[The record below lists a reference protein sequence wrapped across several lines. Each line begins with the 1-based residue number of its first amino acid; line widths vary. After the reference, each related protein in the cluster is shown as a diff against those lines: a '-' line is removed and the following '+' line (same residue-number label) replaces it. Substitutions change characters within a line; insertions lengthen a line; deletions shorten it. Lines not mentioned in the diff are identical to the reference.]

1 MKNTK
6 CGQAF
11 TKEEIRQ
18 DIIKGIRKYLEVG
31 MFNKVYL
38 LEQRLMKEYG
48 MLPAEIEKKIYA

>member
-6 CGQAF
+6 CGQTF
-11 TKEEIRQ
+11 TQEEIRQ

-48 MLPAEIEKKIYA
+48 MLPAEIEKEIYA